1 MTKDHSLAVTLR
13 PYVAGGS
20 GAIFSPMCI
29 HPIDLVKVRLQVANS
44 TVEGKVSAVSIA
56 KNVVKN
62 EGVKGPLFR
71 SVRGNRQTG
80 RLRNRQNRTSRQLL
94 PDTSQSEQRTA
105 HSVLPEDA
113 VRNDC
118 GCARCRHR

>member
-20 GAIFSPMCI
+20 GAIFSSMCI

-62 EGVKGPLFR
+62 EGVKGLFSGLSAAIAR
-71 SVRGNRQTG
+71 QAVYGTAKIGLHDASPRHFSVCNNG
-80 RLRNRQNRTSRQLL
+80 RPSFY
-94 PDTSQSEQRTA
+94 P
-105 HSVLPEDA
+105 
-113 VRNDC
+113 
-118 GCARCRHR
+118 